1 MLCRLKLSYIHTR
14 IILWCGLDRW
24 RLRLRLL
31 CVAFCSFCF
40 FFCFFFSRV
49 FSWNGYCSCTVQWTV
64 AEFFWLFST
73 SVDPVHCSR
82 NPQTLLFSN
91 FFIKNRSHGTIYT
104 FKNYFAIVFSVFSF
118 SKIISIQTDPMSE
131 LCTYACLG
139 KSSTR
144 MGDLLGSPCVAPLA
158 PLSFY
163 LSKNMCVCHV
173 NGFYCLMYLQLIG
186 TGSLWASG
194 CKCGMHQMVLFVW
207 ALISILVH
215 IYGMGSF
222 SLSYIISMSGIL
234 GASIHLFCLCY
245 KYVKKEAFYLSK
257 KKKCKEGSFCGFIL
271 NSVMF
276 LHVMIQAI
284 QRCQMQWRQYSKLPL
299 LLGGVEAWVYSL
311 SLLLWKKKSIYFSF
325 SCI

>member
-1 MLCRLKLSYIHTR
+1 MEFQIVIWVLCRLKLSYIHTR

-24 RLRLRLL
+24 RLRLL

-64 AEFFWLFST
+64 AEFFLLFST

-104 FKNYFAIVFSVFSF
+104 FKNYFVTMFLIFSF

-144 MGDLLGSPCVAPLA
+144 MGDLLGSPCVASLA

-257 KKKCKEGSFCGFIL
+257 KK
-271 NSVMF
+271 M
-276 LHVMIQAI
+276 
-284 QRCQMQWRQYSKLPL
+284 
-299 LLGGVEAWVYSL
+299 
-311 SLLLWKKKSIYFSF
+311 
-325 SCI
+325 